1 MKENSNT
8 ELIKSNALKQK
19 KLKEGY
25 MLDLYLEMFLAEIML
40 KAEREKLLNKID
52 LAIDQRNRKNF
63 MELSDQYKELTKRFG
78 T

>member
-25 MLDLYLEMFLAEIML
+25 MLDLYIEMFLAEIML
-40 KAEREKLLNKID
+40 KAEKEKLLNKID
-52 LAIDQRNRKNF
+52 LAIDQRNRKSF
-63 MELSDQYKELTKRFG
+63 MELSNQYKELTKRFG